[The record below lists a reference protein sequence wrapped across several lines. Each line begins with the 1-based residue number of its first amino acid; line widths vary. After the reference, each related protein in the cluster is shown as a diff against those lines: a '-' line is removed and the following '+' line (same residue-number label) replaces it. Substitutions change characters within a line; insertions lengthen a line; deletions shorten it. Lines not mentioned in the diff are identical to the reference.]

1 MKIIKNLELE
11 DLISV
16 MDTIKNSLAVK
27 NNKDYNI

>member
-1 MKIIKNLELE
+1 MKVIKNLELE

-27 NNKDYNI
+27 NNEDYNI